1 MFLIQTCI
9 RNLVVSINIVR
20 EKIPAIFH
28 NDSCAINEE
37 LIEKRTRCECFD
49 EEISMRLRE
58 VCDVVISHCSSRLA
72 VT

>member
-1 MFLIQTCI
+1 M
-9 RNLVVSINIVR
+9 VSINIVR
-20 EKIPAIFH
+20 EQFPAIFH
-28 NDSCAINEE
+28 NDSCAINGEP
-37 LIEKRTRCECFD
+37 IKKMPRFECFD